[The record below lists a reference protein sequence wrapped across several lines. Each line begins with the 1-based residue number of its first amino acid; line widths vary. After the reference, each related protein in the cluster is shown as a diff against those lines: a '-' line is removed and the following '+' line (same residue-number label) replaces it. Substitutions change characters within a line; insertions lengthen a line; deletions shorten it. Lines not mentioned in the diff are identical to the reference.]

1 MSLESLER
9 TSSESLL
16 NLISSLDGRAA
27 GNRSSMGQFLSGM
40 ENNLRSAGRCRKK
53 HGLSRCFS
61 SSEYLIKRYAKT
73 GAASKGS
80 GPGFFLCVLYS
91 SSNAPV

>member
-9 TSSESLL
+9 ASSESLP
-16 NLISSLDGRAA
+16 NRIPSLDGRTA

-40 ENNLRSAGRCRKK
+40 ENNLPSASRRRKK

-61 SSEYLIKRYAKT
+61 STEQ
-73 GAASKGS
+73 
-80 GPGFFLCVLYS
+80 
-91 SSNAPV
+91 